1 VRGILKQLSKEKK
14 SILELLWRINRP
26 VDLESIVRETGLKT
40 RSIIVHLSTLR
51 KMGYVSM
58 TDKSLYSVTDKGKE
72 ALGLPKIDKDLA
84 IRFLSKVPQEKA
96 FHFYIEVDKPLMVS
110 ADSLTDF
117 YEKIQNIDV
126 KSIEFH
132 TSRRDFELWIHF
144 IGDVELAKR
153 LSVLREANLTG
164 EELRRKI
171 YETVKSRC
179 EELQRIVSSQLEARS

>member
-1 VRGILKQLSKEKK
+1 LKQLSREKK

-26 VDLESIVRETGLKT
+26 VDLESIVQETGLKT

-58 TDKSLYSVTDKGKE
+58 TDEGLYSVTDKGKE

-144 IGDVELAKR
+144 LGDVELAKR
-153 LSVLREANLTG
+153 LSMLREANLTG
-164 EELRRKI
+164 EELRRRI

-179 EELQRIVSSQLEARS
+179 EELQRIAFSQLEAQS

>member
-1 VRGILKQLSKEKK
+1 MKQLSKEKRN
-14 SILELLWRINRP
+14 ILELLWRMNRP
-26 VDLESIVRETGLKT
+26 VDLEKIVQETGLKT
-40 RSIIVHLSTLR
+40 RSIIVHLSTLK

-58 TDKSLYSVTDKGKE
+58 TDEGLYSVTDKGKE
-72 ALGLPKIDKDLA
+72 ALGLSKIDRDLA
-84 IRFLSKVPQEKA
+84 IRLLSKVPQERA

-132 TSRRDFELWIHF
+132 TLRRDFELWIHF
-144 IGDVELAKR
+144 LGDVELAKR
-153 LSVLREANLTG
+153 LRAFREANLTG

-171 YETVKSRC
+171 YEAVKSRC
-179 EELQRIVSSQLEARS
+179 EELQRIVSSPLKAQS

>member
-1 VRGILKQLSKEKK
+1 MFLKQLSKEKRN
-14 SILELLWRINRP
+14 ILELLWRMNRP
-26 VDLESIVRETGLKT
+26 VDLEKIVQETGLKT
-40 RSIIVHLSTLR
+40 RSIIVHLSTLK

-58 TDKSLYSVTDKGKE
+58 TDEGLYSVTDKGKE
-72 ALGLPKIDKDLA
+72 ALGLSKIDRDLA
-84 IRFLSKVPQEKA
+84 IRLLSKVPQERA

-132 TSRRDFELWIHF
+132 TLRRDFELWIHF
-144 IGDVELAKR
+144 LGDVELAKR
-153 LSVLREANLTG
+153 LRAFRESNLTG

-171 YETVKSRC
+171 YEAVKSRC
-179 EELQRIVSSQLEARS
+179 EELQRIVSSPLKAQS

>member
-1 VRGILKQLSKEKK
+1 MFLKQLSKEKRN
-14 SILELLWRINRP
+14 ILELLWRVNRP
-26 VDLESIVRETGLKT
+26 VDLEKIVQETGLKT
-40 RSIIVHLSTLR
+40 RSIIVHLSTLK

-58 TDKSLYSVTDKGKE
+58 TDEGLYSVTDKGKE
-72 ALGLPKIDKDLA
+72 ALGLSKIDRDLA
-84 IRFLSKVPQEKA
+84 IRLLSKVPQERA

-132 TSRRDFELWIHF
+132 TLRRDFELWIHF
-144 IGDVELAKR
+144 LGDVELAKR
-153 LSVLREANLTG
+153 LRAFREANLTG

-171 YETVKSRC
+171 YEAVKSRC
-179 EELQRIVSSQLEARS
+179 EELQRIVSSPLKAQS